1 MIAKAR
7 KEPQN
12 APEAEPP
19 MGSVDQIRDILFGAQ
34 MRTYEERFSELE
46 ARLIDEASS
55 LRDDIHIR
63 FQELERNLEIE
74 RGERGDA
81 TDRVVDELRSTAQS
95 IAERADHD
103 RDELRNELS
112 AVRQALIERLDAM
125 QASKT
130 DRAALS
136 GLLRQMAAE
145 IDGEPAPTAESD
157 EHPVSDS
164 EPDHESTV
172 AADSPY
178 EHG

>member
-7 KEPQN
+7 KEPQ
-12 APEAEPP
+12 AAGEAEPP

-46 ARLIDEASS
+46 ARLIDEATS

-95 IAERADHD
+95 IADRAEQD
-103 RDELRNELS
+103 RSELRNELA
-112 AVRQALIERLDAM
+112 AVRETLLARLDAL

-145 IDGEPAPTAESD
+145 IDGEAVPAESD
-157 EHPVSDS
+157 DQPAAD
-164 EPDHESTV
+164 EPDHEPTV
-172 AADSPY
+172 AADSPA